1 MTKRHFEDFAR
12 RIKADRDNAR
22 TIAPRPN
29 RTDGGIQDATRVY
42 DETAYAA
49 ALISAVAA
57 EHNPRFD
64 RARFFRACGIMS

>member
-12 RIKADRDNAR
+12 RIKADRDRAAYNFNNLGAENAMVEQR
-22 TIAPRPN
+22 N
-29 RTDGGIQDATRVY
+29 VY

-64 RARFFRACGIMS
+64 RARFFRACGITS